1 MHRTFTYPALVPHTV
16 KELNMVSYEDIH
28 KKCRQNQYIFILPSV
43 LFLPGCLSVAGLTNR
58 NQQPSTLIFINMVY
72 LELPI
77 NLMCMLVECWR
88 KYLER
93 TLTGKDKNM
102 QTPNPP
108 IYMS

>member
-1 MHRTFTYPALVPHTV
+1 MKTSIKNADKISRTSSFHLFYFCLVT
-16 KELNMVSYEDIH
+16 
-28 KKCRQNQYIFILPSV
+28 
-43 LFLPGCLSVAGLTNR
+43 VAGLTNR

-77 NLMCMLVECWR
+77 NLMCMLMECWR

-93 TLTGKDKNM
+93 TLTGKDNNM